1 MANFNTHITYAAAG
15 AGLLSV
21 LCLQIDLVD
30 QRNAL
35 LLALVGTIG
44 GILPDI
50 DLQRSYPSRI
60 LFSMMG
66 MFFAFLM
73 VFSLENDYSI
83 VGLWLI
89 GIGSF
94 LLIRFPVW
102 YIFHYHTTHRGSTH
116 SIVAALLCAFVAT
129 AASHHILGKDDLTS
143 WLVGWFLFLGFIL
156 HLLLD
161 EMYSVDFSNRRIKRS
176 FGTALKLVD
185 YRKSFKSALLIGL
198 TFVVWFMTP
207 DETRFWDILTSV
219 ETYQI
224 IAARF
229 LPF

>member
-21 LCLQIDLVD
+21 LCLQIGLVD

-66 MFFAFLM
+66 MFLAFMM
-73 VFSLENDYSI
+73 VFSLETRFSI
-83 VGLWLI
+83 LGLWLV

-94 LLIRFPVW
+94 LLVRFPVW
-102 YIFHYHTTHRGSTH
+102 YIFHHYTTHRGSTH
-116 SIVAALLCAFVAT
+116 SVVAALLCAFTAT
-129 AASHHILGKDDLTS
+129 AISFHILGKNDLTS
-143 WLVGWFLFLGFIL
+143 WLIGCFLFMGFIL
-156 HLLLD
+156 HLILD
-161 EMYSVDFSNRRIKRS
+161 EFYSVDFSNRRIKRS

-185 YRKSFKSALLIGL
+185 YSKTFKSALLIGL
-198 TFVVWFMTP
+198 TFAVWFITP
-207 DETRFWDILTSV
+207 DEGRFWDILTSPQ
-219 ETYQI
+219 TYAI
-224 IAARF
+224 ISARF
-229 LPF
+229 FP

>member
-15 AGLLSV
+15 SGLLAV
-21 LCLQIDLVD
+21 LCLQIGLVD

-66 MFFAFLM
+66 ICFAFLM
-73 VFSLENDYSI
+73 VFSLADQFSI
-83 VGLWLI
+83 VGLWLV

-94 LLIRFPVW
+94 LLVRFPVW
-102 YIFHYHTTHRGSTH
+102 YIFHHYTTHRGSTH
-116 SIVAALLCAFVAT
+116 SIVVALLCTFIAAT
-129 AASHHILGKDDLTS
+129 ASHHLLGKNDITS
-143 WLVGWFLFLGFIL
+143 WLIGWFLFLGFIL
-156 HLLLD
+156 HLVLD
-161 EMYSVDFSNRRIKRS
+161 EFYSVDFTNRRIKRS

-185 YRKSFKSALLIGL
+185 YNKTFKSALLIGL
-198 TFVVWFMTP
+198 TFATWFITP
-207 DETRFWDILTSV
+207 DETRFWDILTSK

-229 LPF
+229 LP

>member
-15 AGLLSV
+15 SGLLSV

-66 MFFAFLM
+66 LFFAFLM
-73 VFSLENDYSI
+73 VFSLDNEFSI
-83 VGLWLI
+83 IGLWLV

-102 YIFHYHTTHRGSTH
+102 YIFHHYTTHRGSTH
-116 SIVAALLCAFVAT
+116 SVVTALLCTFVTT
-129 AASHHILGKDDLTS
+129 AVSYHILGKDDLTS
-143 WLVGWFLFLGFIL
+143 WLIGWFLFLGFIL
-156 HLLLD
+156 HLVLD
-161 EMYSVDFSNRRIKRS
+161 EIYSVDFSNYRIKRS

-185 YRKSFKSALLIGL
+185 YNKTFKSALLIGL
-198 TFVVWFMTP
+198 TFAVWFVTP
-207 DETRFWDILTSV
+207 DEARFWDILTSK

-224 IAARF
+224 ISARF
-229 LPF
+229 LP

>member
-15 AGLLSV
+15 SGLLSI
-21 LCLQIDLVD
+21 LCLQINLVD
-30 QRNAL
+30 QRDAL

-66 MFFAFLM
+66 LFFAFLM
-73 VFSLENDYSI
+73 VFSLDNDLSI
-83 VGLWLI
+83 ISLWLV

-94 LLIRFPVW
+94 LLVRFPIW
-102 YIFHYHTTHRGSTH
+102 YIFHHHTTHRGSTH

-129 AASHHILGKDDLTS
+129 ATSFHVLDKDDLTS
-143 WLVGWFLFLGFIL
+143 WLVGWFLFLGFVL

-185 YRKSFKSALLIGL
+185 YKKSFKSALLIGL
-198 TFVVWFMTP
+198 TFVAWFMTP
-207 DETRFWDILTSV
+207 DETRFWDILTSP

-224 IAARF
+224 ISAR
-229 LPF
+229 LLT

>member
-73 VFSLENDYSI
+73 VFSLENDFSI
-83 VGLWLI
+83 IGLWLV
-89 GIGSF
+89 GVGSF
-94 LLIRFPVW
+94 LLVRFPIW
-102 YIFHYHTTHRGSTH
+102 YIFHHHTTHRGSTH
-116 SIVAALLCAFVAT
+116 SIVAALLCAFVTT
-129 AASHHILGKDDLTS
+129 AISHHLLGKDDLTS
-143 WLVGWFLFLGFIL
+143 WLVGYFLFLGFIL
-156 HLLLD
+156 HLVLD

-198 TFVVWFMTP
+198 TFAVWFITP
-207 DETRFWDILTSV
+207 DETRFWDTVTSQ

-224 IAARF
+224 ISSRF
-229 LPF
+229 LPN

>member
-15 AGLLSV
+15 SGLLSV
-21 LCLQIDLVD
+21 LCLQIGLVD

-66 MFFAFLM
+66 FFLAFMM
-73 VFSLENDYSI
+73 VFSLDTQFSI
-83 VGLWLI
+83 LGLWLV

-94 LLIRFPVW
+94 LLVRFPVW
-102 YIFHYHTTHRGSTH
+102 YIFHHYTTHRGSTH
-116 SIVAALLCAFVAT
+116 SIVTALLCAFTTTTV
-129 AASHHILGKDDLTS
+129 SFHLLGKDDLTS
-143 WLVGWFLFLGFIL
+143 WLVGSFLFLGFIL

-161 EMYSVDFSNRRIKRS
+161 EFYSVDFTNRRIKRS
-176 FGTALKLVD
+176 FGSALKIVD
-185 YRKSFKSALLIGL
+185 YRKTFKSALLIGL
-198 TFVVWFMTP
+198 TFIVWLMTP
-207 DETRFWDILTSV
+207 NETRFWDTITSPQ
-219 ETYQI
+219 TYQI
-224 IAARF
+224 ISTRF
-229 LPF
+229 LP